1 MENIKRVWSAEEK
14 KTSFELINKNISRLN
29 KQLFINDE
37 IQDLDNQL
45 LLLTQDLK
53 KQMSIIKIL
62 AKERNQLLM
71 DDFVEKNRSEFEL
84 PEQHKA

>member
-1 MENIKRVWSAEEK
+1 MENIKRVWSADEK

-29 KQLFINDE
+29 KQIFINDE

-62 AKERNQLLM
+62 AKERNELLM
-71 DDFVEKNRSEFEL
+71 DYFVEKNRSEFEL

>member
-1 MENIKRVWSAEEK
+1 MENIKRVWSADEK

-29 KQLFINDE
+29 KQIFINDE

-62 AKERNQLLM
+62 AKERNELLM